1 MRFDGNEGDA
11 PNYYPN
17 SFGGPEPDVNAAEPP
32 FEVSGITARQPYKHP
47 NRDFSQ
53 PGELYHKV
61 MTDVDR
67 EHLIGNMLATLKMR
81 IKTSSCGRQESSTKQ
96 TKNTGNA

>member
-1 MRFDGNEGDA
+1 
-11 PNYYPN
+11 
-17 SFGGPEPDVNAAEPP
+17 VNAAEPP
-32 FEVSGITARQPYKHP
+32 FEVSGIAARQPYKHP

-67 EHLIGNMLATLKMR
+67 EHLTGNIVSHLKMR

-96 TKNTGNA
+96 TKNTVNA